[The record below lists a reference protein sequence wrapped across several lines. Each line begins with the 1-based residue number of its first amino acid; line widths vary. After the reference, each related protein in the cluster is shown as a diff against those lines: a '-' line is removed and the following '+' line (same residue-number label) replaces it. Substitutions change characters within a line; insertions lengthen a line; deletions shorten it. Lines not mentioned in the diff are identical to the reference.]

1 MDTCCDKEDELLALR
16 QGYEKVLWIVLGINL
31 LMFVVEMAAGWFSRS
46 TALMADSLDMLGDSL
61 VYGFSLLV
69 LARNLSWQARASLLK
84 GAIMLCFGIAV
95 VVESLHKFS
104 QATVPSADIM
114 SFIGVLALLMNL
126 TCFALLWRH
135 KSDNINMQ
143 STWICSRNDLIANG
157 GVIVAA
163 LLTFFTHSKWP
174 DLAIGLLIAA
184 VFLRSAFFVI
194 YQARSALAKDRNT
207 CEPEHTDS
215 CCK

>member
-1 MDTCCDKEDELLALR
+1 
-16 QGYEKVLWIVLGINL
+16 
-31 LMFVVEMAAGWFSRS
+31 MFIVEMASGWISRS

-61 VYGFSLLV
+61 VYGFSLFV

-84 GAIMLCFGIAV
+84 GAIMLCFGVAV

-114 SFIGVLALLMNL
+114 SLVGVLALLMNL
-126 TCFALLWRH
+126 VCFALLWRH

-143 STWICSRNDLIANG
+143 STWICSRNDLIANS
-157 GVIVAA
+157 GVIIAA
-163 LLTFFTHSKWP
+163 LLTSYTHSKWP
-174 DLAIGLLIAA
+174 DLTIGLVIAA
-184 VFLRSAFFVI
+184 IFLRSAFFVLC
-194 YQARSALAKDRNT
+194 QARSALAKDKNI
-207 CEPEHTDS
+207 CEPAQKDS